1 MPRPSWVLAGLCMAG
16 LVCGAST
23 AQAVVLPSDA
33 SRSEHLT
40 LVAKI
45 QERLLVYHGFMQR
58 IGQVVALLQSD
69 REPAAYQHAQRAALW
84 LLPLHRGQFSP
95 YSTLADLIILLGL
108 RAPAL
113 WLALRIVRDP
123 RSWTRIVEYL
133 VTAYAL
139 AMLLLSVVLT
149 APTLQIQ
156 LVSLTALL
164 LGAGLLL
171 SWVLALG
178 PRRTILVFLIAL
190 ALNVAVEFLL
200 VNTGYLSSSVLLA
213 RL

>member
-1 MPRPSWVLAGLCMAG
+1 MRRPAWLLAGLLVAG
-16 LVCGAST
+16 VYGPPAH
-23 AQAVVLPSDA
+23 AVSPAPDTV
-33 SRSEHLT
+33 RSEQLT

-58 IGQVVALLQSD
+58 LGQVVGLLQSD
-69 REPAAYQHAQRAALW
+69 RDQAAFQHAQRAALW

-113 WLALRIVRDP
+113 WLALWVVRDR

-133 VTAYAL
+133 MMAYTW
-139 AMLLLSVVLT
+139 AMLMLAVVLT
-149 APTLQIQ
+149 APTLQIE
-156 LVSLTALL
+156 LVSLTALA
-164 LGAGLLL
+164 LGAVLLL

-178 PRRTILVFLIAL
+178 PRRTLLVFLLAL
-190 ALNVAVEFLL
+190 ALNVGVESLL
-200 VNTGYLSSSVLLA
+200 VTTGYLSSSTLLA

>member
-1 MPRPSWVLAGLCMAG
+1 MRHPAWLLGGLLAALWLGGGAAHAEPLS
-16 LVCGAST
+16 LV
-23 AQAVVLPSDA
+23 D
-33 SRSEHLT
+33 
-40 LVAKI
+40 KI

-58 IGQVVALLQSD
+58 IGQVVSFLQAD
-69 REPAAYQHAQRAALW
+69 RDPAAYQHAQRAALW

-123 RSWTRIVEYL
+123 RSWTRLVEYL
-133 VTAYAL
+133 VTAYAF
-139 AMLLLSVVLT
+139 AMLMLAVVLT

-156 LVSLTALL
+156 LAGLTAL
-164 LGAGLLL
+164 GAGVGLLL

-178 PRRTILVFLIAL
+178 PRRTLLVLLLAL
-190 ALNVAVEFLL
+190 AFNVAVEFAL
-200 VNTGYLSSSVLLA
+200 VTTGYLSNSVLLVKI
-213 RL
+213 